1 MTTELTLDTLK
12 TTLSDAFT
20 AIETTAHSIPM
31 DVTKEMWQ
39 INEQAELSV
48 ATEVNGI
55 MNELLAYS
63 TIETRLTDKYI
74 SIASRLLYGEKWK
87 ALKGIKSCNKAIEKV
102 LGSGKKSTV
111 SGAIAIANLFYEN
124 GLLKD
129 TRYINSSKQCMQKV
143 AQSSEKD
150 YFEKLKNWFS
160 ENPNC
165 TVEAMTDKINELKN
179 PPVDSTASEV
189 DVEETKETPK
199 KDSKKTPKEE
209 SKDTPKEETK
219 ESLSSNAHYQLTQL
233 RAHID
238 SLTKEQIKKVIDDIL
253 ALG

>member
-1 MTTELTLDTLK
+1 MTTELTLDNLK

-31 DVTKEMWQ
+31 DATKDLWKFDEH
-39 INEQAELSV
+39 ADLSV
-48 ATEVNGI
+48 AIEVNGL

-102 LGSGKKSTV
+102 LGNGKKSTI
-111 SGAIAIANLFYEN
+111 SGAIAIADLFYEN

-143 AQSSEKD
+143 AQASDKK
-150 YFEKLKNWFS
+150 YFEDLKKWFS

-165 TVEAMTDKINELKN
+165 TVKDMTDKINELKN
-179 PPVDSTASEV
+179 PPIESTAEEV
-189 DVEETKETPK
+189 DVAEKKE
-199 KDSKKTPKEE
+199 DSKEEKKADSKEE
-209 SKDTPKEETK
+209 KKTDSNEKIQ
-219 ESLSSNAHYQLTQL
+219 LSSNAHYQLAQL

>member
-31 DVTKEMWQ
+31 NVTKDLWQ
-39 INEQAELSV
+39 IDEQAELSV
-48 ATEVNGI
+48 ATEVNGL

-74 SIASRLLYGEKWK
+74 SIASRLLHGEKWK

-102 LGSGKKSTV
+102 LGSGKKSTI
-111 SGAIAIANLFYEN
+111 SGAIAIADLFYEN

-143 AQSSEKD
+143 AQASEKN
-150 YFEKLKNWFS
+150 YFEDLKKWFS

-165 TVEAMTDKINELKN
+165 TVKEITDKIDELKN
-179 PPVDSTASEV
+179 PPIEV
-189 DVEETKETPK
+189 THNEADVIEKKAMDEKAEKKAEEKAEEKAEK
-199 KDSKKTPKEE
+199 K
-209 SKDTPKEETK
+209 
-219 ESLSSNAHYQLTQL
+219 LSSNAHYQLTQL

>member
-1 MTTELTLDTLK
+1 M
-12 TTLSDAFT
+12 SDDFT
-20 AIETTAHSIPM
+20 AIERTAHSIPM
-31 DVTKEMWQ
+31 NVTKDLWQ
-39 INEQAELSV
+39 IDEQAELSV
-48 ATEVNGI
+48 ATEVNGL

-102 LGSGKKSTV
+102 LGTGKKSTI
-111 SGAIAIANLFYEN
+111 SGAIAIADLFYEN

-143 AQSSEKD
+143 AQASEKT
-150 YFEKLKNWFS
+150 YFEDLKEWFS
-160 ENPNC
+160 KNPNC
-165 TVEAMTDKINELKN
+165 TVKEMTDKIEELKN

-189 DVEETKETPK
+189 EVKEK
-199 KDSKKTPKEE
+199 KTDSKEENKESKADSKEE
-209 SKDTPKEETK
+209 SKTDSNEECKAGSKENVP
-219 ESLSSNAHYQLTQL
+219 LSSNAHYQLTQL